1 MVPKFDPANWSRN
14 ARLFGLSFL
23 TLAISSIVTFT
34 PGFCSSAQAQD
45 AEELTQVFKSLRDWV
60 ETAKDADNTMRQK
73 IDEIASLQVSIDQ
86 LLHDPDALNH
96 PEQYGEVFVKIVML
110 IPDTLQF
117 DPETKKAI
125 RAPAELIRKA
135 IEASFGV
142 ALDPV
147 RRAFDNRMALY
158 AGDTSL
164 SDTQKAW
171 KASEVGG
178 TQQVRLWLMLN
189 WIDARDD
196 AIVGYDTY
204 PWNGH
209 WRDSNGD
216 ILSVG
221 FENGKVIATYFSVRE
236 TNALN
241 YWIIENQTGRFSG
254 TVQPRSFDIT
264 YVVRWS
270 AKVRD
275 RCHLPQEAP
284 ETNVAVQGLRYV
296 ETDSRK
302 MIVMSVP
309 QMRMSA
315 ACKLVDDGLGVMVL
329 ERVP

>member
-1 MVPKFDPANWSRN
+1 
-14 ARLFGLSFL
+14 
-23 TLAISSIVTFT
+23 
-34 PGFCSSAQAQD
+34 
-45 AEELTQVFKSLRDWV
+45 
-60 ETAKDADNTMRQK
+60 
-73 IDEIASLQVSIDQ
+73 
-86 LLHDPDALNH
+86 
-96 PEQYGEVFVKIVML
+96 
-110 IPDTLQF
+110 
-117 DPETKKAI
+117 
-125 RAPAELIRKA
+125 
-135 IEASFGV
+135 
-142 ALDPV
+142 
-147 RRAFDNRMALY
+147 
-158 AGDTSL
+158 
-164 SDTQKAW
+164 
-171 KASEVGG
+171 
-178 TQQVRLWLMLN
+178 MLN